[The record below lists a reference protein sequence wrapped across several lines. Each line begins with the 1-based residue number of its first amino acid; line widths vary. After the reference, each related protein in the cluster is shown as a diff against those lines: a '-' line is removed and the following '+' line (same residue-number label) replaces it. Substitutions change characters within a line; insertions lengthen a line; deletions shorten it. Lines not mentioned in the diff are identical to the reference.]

1 MGWFSKFM
9 DKWFGVD
16 PKKNP
21 PVYTVSQQSEMSAP
35 TNTSRS
41 AVKEQKGKKKKKVI
55 EDTGENRDIG
65 STVTTIALGIPLQG
79 QGSPSSRPRDDY

>member
-1 MGWFSKFM
+1 
-9 DKWFGVD
+9 
-16 PKKNP
+16 
-21 PVYTVSQQSEMSAP
+21 
-35 TNTSRS
+35 
-41 AVKEQKGKKKKKVI
+41 VKEQKGKKKKKVI